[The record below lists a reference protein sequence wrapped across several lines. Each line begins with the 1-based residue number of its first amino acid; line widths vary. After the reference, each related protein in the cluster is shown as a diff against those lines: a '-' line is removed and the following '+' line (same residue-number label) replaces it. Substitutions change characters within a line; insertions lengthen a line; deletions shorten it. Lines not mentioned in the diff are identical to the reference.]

1 MVFGLAPCP
10 CPCTGVGSDAFQG
23 GNDTRGSIETNHTQT
38 EARRK
43 ARRARAYTRGRR
55 SQVAVE
61 QGRNNNINA
70 VRTALANTSPQG
82 THIGELCMAGL
93 ILIVCAEGAHH
104 VLSENREIT
113 GSGQRGVRSPRSRED
128 RGQGETQ
135 TQTQTPTVRQTDR
148 QAGGRADGRREGRG
162 RAWEGKRVWRRMS
175 GES

>member
-113 GSGQRGVRSPRSRED
+113 GCEACGRPD
-128 RGQGETQ
+128 RARIVAKGRRRHRHRHRHPQSD
-135 TQTQTPTVRQTDR
+135 RQT
-148 QAGGRADGRREGRG
+148 GGRTDGRREGRG
-162 RAWEGKRVWRRMS
+162 RAWEGEGVWRRMS